1 MNPFMFLPLSL
12 RESLWPIFW
21 KAISLS
27 NFSHYLPALVDFQR
41 ELRFF
46 ESALGIYFFW
56 RVYMIGG
63 TSSINCFK
71 FMKGCP
77 ADKPRQQRHHQ
88 RPHVRAE
95 YRGCGQ
101 VPLLPWKCAEY
112 SGFRDEGR
120 VEARHIP

>member
-1 MNPFMFLPLSL
+1 
-12 RESLWPIFW
+12 
-21 KAISLS
+21 
-27 NFSHYLPALVDFQR
+27 
-41 ELRFF
+41 
-46 ESALGIYFFW
+46 
-56 RVYMIGG
+56 MIGG

-71 FMKGCP
+71 FMKGYP

-101 VPLLPWKCAEY
+101 VPLLPWECAEY
-112 SGFRDEGR
+112 PGFRDEGR